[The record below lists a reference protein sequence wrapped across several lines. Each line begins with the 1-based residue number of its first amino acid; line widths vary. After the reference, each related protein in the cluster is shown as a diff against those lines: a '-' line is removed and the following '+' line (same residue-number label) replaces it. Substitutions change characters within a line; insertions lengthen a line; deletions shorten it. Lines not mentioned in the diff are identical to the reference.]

1 MQREVAMPE
10 ATPAGPTGT
19 ILVVDDDEAVRESLT
34 AVLEGAGHQVV
45 AAASGPDAL
54 RQVDAVPFS
63 LLLTD
68 LSMPGM
74 TGIDLL
80 RAVAERQ
87 PDLPA
92 IVLTAY
98 GTIAS
103 AVEAMKAGAYD
114 FVAKPF
120 DVDEIVLTVGRALEH
135 AGLRRENQQLK
146 RVLKGKYRFASMI
159 GESEA
164 TKGIYAVVERVAD
177 TDATV
182 LITGESGTGKELVAR
197 TIHFNS
203 RRRDRPLIPINCGAI
218 PEHLLESELFGHE
231 RGAFT
236 GASATRIG
244 RFEAAHG
251 GTLFLDEVGEMHPA
265 LQVKLLRAIQ
275 EREFERVG
283 GSRTIRVDVRLV
295 AATNQ
300 DLEQAV
306 KERRFRED
314 LFYRLNVIPIEVP
327 PLRDRR
333 DDIPLLVRHF
343 LEKFNGEKGR
353 RVDGFTDEA
362 LALLMAY
369 EWPGNI
375 RELENLIERL
385 VILEGDGTL
394 GPDALPDRI
403 GRRNVTAAMGR
414 VVLPEDGLN
423 FDATVAEFED
433 ALIVQALERSKWVK
447 NRAAQ
452 LLGLNRTTLVEKIKK
467 KGLEDRYHPKERPE
481 GLAAEAGAHPPPLSQ

>member
-1 MQREVAMPE
+1 MAASP
-10 ATPAGPTGT
+10 TPPARAARSAGD
-19 ILVVDDDEAVRESLT
+19 ILVVDDDEAVRESLVL
-34 AVLEGAGHQVV
+34 VLEDAGHRVTP
-45 AAASGPDAL
+45 AASGAEAL
-54 RQVDAVPFS
+54 HHLEAAPFH
-63 LLLTD
+63 LLVTD
-68 LSMPGM
+68 LRMPGM
-74 TGIDLL
+74 DGIELL
-80 RAVAERQ
+80 KAAAERQ
-87 PDLPA
+87 PELPA
-92 IVLTAY
+92 IVLTAF
-98 GTIAS
+98 GSVDT
-103 AVEAMKAGAYD
+103 AVQAMKAGAYD
-114 FVAKPF
+114 YVGKPF
-120 DVDEIVLTVGRALEH
+120 DVDDLVLAVARALEY
-135 AGLRRENQQLK
+135 ATLKDENVHLK
-146 RVLKGKYRFASMI
+146 RTLKGKYRFINMI

-164 TKGIYAVVERVAD
+164 AQRIYRVLERVAD
-177 TDATV
+177 TDSTV

-203 RRRDRPLIPINCGAI
+203 RRRDKPLIPVNCGAI

-236 GASATRIG
+236 GAAATRVG

-251 GTLFLDEVGEMHPA
+251 GTLFLDEIGEMHPA

-283 GSRTIRVDVRLV
+283 GSRTIRVDVRIV

-314 LFYRLNVIPIEVP
+314 LFYRLNVIPLEVP
-327 PLRDRR
+327 PLRERR
-333 DDIPLLVRHF
+333 EDVPLLVGHF

-353 RVDGFTDEA
+353 RVDGFTDDA
-362 LALLMAY
+362 MALLMAY

-375 RELENLIERL
+375 RELENLVERV
-385 VILEGDGTL
+385 VILEGDGVI
-394 GPDALPDRI
+394 GPEALPDRI
-403 GRRNVTAAMGR
+403 GHRNVTAAMGR
-414 VVLPEDGLN
+414 VVLPEEGLN

-433 ALIVQALERSKWVK
+433 ALILQALERSKWVK

-467 KGLEDRYHPKERPE
+467 KGLEDRYHPKERVMAQGESFP
-481 GLAAEAGAHPPPLSQ
+481 PPPLSQ

>member
-1 MQREVAMPE
+1 MPE
-10 ATPAGPTGT
+10 AAPNAPTGT
-19 ILVVDDDEAVRESLT
+19 ILVVDDDEGVRESLT
-34 AVLEGAGHQVV
+34 TVLEGAGHQVTV
-45 AAASGPDAL
+45 AASGPEAL
-54 RQVDAVPFS
+54 RLVDATPFS
-63 LLLTD
+63 LVITD

-74 TGIDLL
+74 TGIELL
-80 RAVAERQ
+80 RAIAERQ
-87 PDLPA
+87 PELPA

-98 GTIAS
+98 GTIEA
-103 AVEAMKAGAYD
+103 AVDAMKVGAYD
-114 FVAKPF
+114 FITKPF
-120 DVDEIVLTVGRALEH
+120 DVDEIVLTVGRALDH
-135 AGLRRENQQLK
+135 AGLKRENHQLK
-146 RVLKGKYRFASMI
+146 RVLKGKYRFTSMI

-164 TKGIYAVVERVAD
+164 TRDIFAVIERVAD

-203 RRRDRPLIPINCGAI
+203 GRRDRPLIPINCGAI

-236 GASATRIG
+236 GASATRVG

-283 GSRTIRVDVRLV
+283 GSRTIRVDVRIV

-314 LFYRLNVIPIEVP
+314 LFYRLNVIPVEVR

-333 DDIPLLVRHF
+333 DDVPLLVEHF
-343 LEKFNGEKGR
+343 LGKFNGEKGR
-353 RVDGFTDEA
+353 HVDGFTDEA
-362 LALLMAY
+362 MALLMAY

-385 VILEGDGTL
+385 VILEGDGIL

-467 KGLEDRYHPKERPE
+467 KGLEDRYHPKAPSE
-481 GLAAEAGAHPPPLSQ
+481 GLPGEAMPSPPPPPLSQ